1 MAGGLLLV
9 LAGTAGCGSGS
20 RNYALPAEICGR
32 AVEPPAL
39 KPLLP
44 EGEKFDAEQ
53 RSTEEISSDCAVSV
67 DGRSVFWLVEYRDQ
81 GSFDVVEHA
90 KEIKSARN
98 PVKSD
103 LVEGAIVSDGNFL
116 LMRPCPARGQKSNYI
131 LDISM
136 AGPSSDTEELRRALE
151 EFAASYLPEGLRAMG
166 CTE

>member
-1 MAGGLLLV
+1 M
-9 LAGTAGCGSGS
+9 
-20 RNYALPAEICGR
+20 
-32 AVEPPAL
+32 
-39 KPLLP
+39 
-44 EGEKFDAEQ
+44 
-53 RSTEEISSDCAVSV
+53 
-67 DGRSVFWLVEYRDQ
+67 FWLVEYRDQ

-103 LVEGAIVSDGNFL
+103 LVEGAVVSDRNFL

-151 EFAASYLPEGLRAMG
+151 AFAASYLPEGLKAMG
-166 CTE
+166 CTV